1 MTVEERITNLENA
14 NRQWRR
20 LTVGMVLF
28 VALFVSCSRTADQLH
43 TDQATAATDQ
53 AMGATGVAK
62 PDAIRDTLRLRKL
75 EIVNDQGMT
84 LATFDTFGGFARLE
98 LGGTREKGRI
108 LMFAG
113 GRICHAAFSDRNGRV
128 ALAGVGITVGSALT
142 EDDRAQI
149 SSLNS
154 DDPEYYAKLKTLVQL
169 ASGTLGRSGFINVY
183 NSDGK
188 KSYLCGP
195 TKQTRESCTF
205 MTLTAKSRM
214 V

>member
-28 VALFVSCSRTADQLH
+28 VALFVSCSRTADQLP
-43 TDQATAATDQ
+43 TDQASA
-53 AMGATGVAK
+53 ATGVAK

-75 EIVNDQGMT
+75 EIVNDQGKT

-113 GRICHAAFSDRNGRV
+113 GPICHAAFSDRNGRV

-154 DDPEYYAKLKTLVQL
+154 DDPEYYAKLKTLVQI
-169 ASGTLGRSGFINVY
+169 ASGKGGLSGFINVY
-183 NSDGK
+183 NPCGK
-188 KSYLCGP
+188 KVVSMRSNKTNEGVVYVYDVNGKVTNGLSSMFP
-195 TKQTRESCTF
+195 
-205 MTLTAKSRM
+205 
-214 V
+214 